1 MNCDDEEN
9 GFGKCVEGYL
19 SFSQPDRWIVSKLQ
33 QTLTNIEKA
42 YSEYR
47 FDLVAQEL
55 YQFIWDEYCDWYLEF
70 AKVQIQQGNDS
81 EKRATRRTLLSTL
94 ESILRMTHPV
104 MPFITEEIWQI
115 IIPLIKKDNESITL
129 ESFPISREE
138 KIDENSIEWV
148 NTLKKLIDNVRSLRG
163 EMNLSPANKIP
174 LALTGNEKE
183 LRLFLPYL
191 INLGKL
197 SEAEITSELPKKEAP
212 VAIINDYKLML
223 NIEVDKKSEAKR
235 LEKEI
240 EKIDIDLNKS
250 NAKLKNENFV
260 KKAPREILEQEKE
273 RLNTFS
279 QHKDKLIQQL
289 KKLQS

>member
-1 MNCDDEEN
+1 
-9 GFGKCVEGYL
+9 
-19 SFSQPDRWIVSKLQ
+19 
-33 QTLTNIEKA
+33 
-42 YSEYR
+42 
-47 FDLVAQEL
+47 
-55 YQFIWDEYCDWYLEF
+55 
-70 AKVQIQQGNDS
+70 
-81 EKRATRRTLLSTL
+81 
-94 ESILRMTHPV
+94 MTHPV

-129 ESFPISREE
+129 ESFPISRGE

>member
-1 MNCDDEEN
+1 M
-9 GFGKCVEGYL
+9 
-19 SFSQPDRWIVSKLQ
+19 
-33 QTLTNIEKA
+33 
-42 YSEYR
+42 
-47 FDLVAQEL
+47 
-55 YQFIWDEYCDWYLEF
+55 EF

-197 SEAEITSELPKKEAP
+197 SEAEITSDLPKK
-212 VAIINDYKLML
+212 KLL
-223 NIEVDKKSEAKR
+223 
-235 LEKEI
+235 
-240 EKIDIDLNKS
+240 
-250 NAKLKNENFV
+250 
-260 KKAPREILEQEKE
+260 
-273 RLNTFS
+273 
-279 QHKDKLIQQL
+279 
-289 KKLQS
+289 

>member
-1 MNCDDEEN
+1 
-9 GFGKCVEGYL
+9 
-19 SFSQPDRWIVSKLQ
+19 
-33 QTLTNIEKA
+33 
-42 YSEYR
+42 
-47 FDLVAQEL
+47 
-55 YQFIWDEYCDWYLEF
+55 
-70 AKVQIQQGNDS
+70 
-81 EKRATRRTLLSTL
+81 
-94 ESILRMTHPV
+94 
-104 MPFITEEIWQI
+104 
-115 IIPLIKKDNESITL
+115 
-129 ESFPISREE
+129 
-138 KIDENSIEWV
+138 
-148 NTLKKLIDNVRSLRG
+148 
-163 EMNLSPANKIP
+163 MNLSPANKIP